1 MKGLCGP
8 GPRRGSIEIAPL
20 TYFAILSTLLLARSV
35 RFGSGLPS
43 SFEVDEEADAA
54 VLPQGEALKKLMRKS
69 GRYQKLDDPKGIWG
83 YESYC
88 VDGVVSLDPPPPV
101 ARPAPLTRSQPL
113 FLSLS
118 HQCGYYTPAPKCQGE
133 CRKYY
138 PDGGL
143 GLSS

>member
-1 MKGLCGP
+1 M
-8 GPRRGSIEIAPL
+8 GSIEIAPL

-88 VDGVVSLDPPPPV
+88 VDGVVSRDPSPPCCSS
-101 ARPAPLTRSQPL
+101 LTRSQPLFL

>member
-1 MKGLCGP
+1 MKGLRGP

-88 VDGVVSLDPPPPV
+88 VDGVVSREPPPPCCSSSL
-101 ARPAPLTRSQPL
+101 ANEKPTS
-113 FLSLS
+113 LSLS
-118 HQCGYYTPAPKCQGE
+118 F
-133 CRKYY
+133 
-138 PDGGL
+138 
-143 GLSS
+143 SSVRVLHSGPQVPGRVQKVLPGR

>member
-1 MKGLCGP
+1 MKGLRGP

-88 VDGVVSLDPPPPV
+88 VDGVGSLDPPPLLLV
-101 ARPAPLTRSQPL
+101 QLR
-113 FLSLS
+113 
-118 HQCGYYTPAPKCQGE
+118 
-133 CRKYY
+133 
-138 PDGGL
+138 
-143 GLSS
+143 

>member
-1 MKGLCGP
+1 M
-8 GPRRGSIEIAPL
+8 GSIEIAPL

-88 VDGVVSLDPPPPV
+88 VDGVVSLDPPPP
-101 ARPAPLTRSQPL
+101 PCCSSLTRSQPLFL

>member
-1 MKGLCGP
+1 M
-8 GPRRGSIEIAPL
+8 GSIEIAPL

>member
-1 MKGLCGP
+1 M
-8 GPRRGSIEIAPL
+8 
-20 TYFAILSTLLLARSV
+20 
-35 RFGSGLPS
+35 PS

>member
-1 MKGLCGP
+1 MKGLRGP

-69 GRYQKLDDPKGIWG
+69 GRYQKLDDPKGLWG

-88 VDGVVSLDPPPPV
+88 VDGVVSLDPPPPCCSS
-101 ARPAPLTRSQPL
+101 LTRSQPLFL

>member
-1 MKGLCGP
+1 M
-8 GPRRGSIEIAPL
+8 
-20 TYFAILSTLLLARSV
+20 
-35 RFGSGLPS
+35 PS

-88 VDGVVSLDPPPPV
+88 VDGVVSLDPLPPCCSS
-101 ARPAPLTRSQPL
+101 LTRSQPLFL

>member
-1 MKGLCGP
+1 M
-8 GPRRGSIEIAPL
+8 GSIEIAPL

-88 VDGVVSLDPPPPV
+88 VDGVVSRDPPPPV

-113 FLSLS
+113 FLFLSLS
-118 HQCGYYTPAPKCQGE
+118 QCGYYTPAPKCQGE

>member
-1 MKGLCGP
+1 M
-8 GPRRGSIEIAPL
+8 GSIEIAPL

-88 VDGVVSLDPPPPV
+88 VDGVVSLDPP
-101 ARPAPLTRSQPL
+101 APLLLVQLR
-113 FLSLS
+113 
-118 HQCGYYTPAPKCQGE
+118 
-133 CRKYY
+133 
-138 PDGGL
+138 
-143 GLSS
+143 

>member
-1 MKGLCGP
+1 MLLLLCEGT
-8 GPRRGSIEIAPL
+8 PRARPEDGIDRDRTADLLRDSLHSSVGSI
-20 TYFAILSTLLLARSV
+20 
-35 RFGSGLPS
+35 GSGLPS

-101 ARPAPLTRSQPL
+101 ARR
-113 FLSLS
+113 
-118 HQCGYYTPAPKCQGE
+118 
-133 CRKYY
+133 
-138 PDGGL
+138 
-143 GLSS
+143 

>member
-1 MKGLCGP
+1 M
-8 GPRRGSIEIAPL
+8 GSIEIAPL

-88 VDGVVSLDPPPPV
+88 VDGVVSLEPPPPLLLV
-101 ARPAPLTRSQPL
+101 ANEKPTS
-113 FLSLS
+113 LSLS
-118 HQCGYYTPAPKCQGE
+118 
-133 CRKYY
+133 
-138 PDGGL
+138 
-143 GLSS
+143 LSFSSVRVLHSGPQVPGRVQKVLPGRWSRPVFVRARFVR

>member
-1 MKGLCGP
+1 M
-8 GPRRGSIEIAPL
+8 GSIEIAPL
-20 TYFAILSTLLLARSV
+20 TYFAILSFLLLARSV

-88 VDGVVSLDPPPPV
+88 VDGVVSLDPPPP
-101 ARPAPLTRSQPL
+101 PCCSSLTRSQPLFL

>member
-1 MKGLCGP
+1 M
-8 GPRRGSIEIAPL
+8 GSIEIAPL

-88 VDGVVSLDPPPPV
+88 VDGVVSLDPPPCCSS
-101 ARPAPLTRSQPL
+101 LTRSQPLFL

>member
-1 MKGLCGP
+1 M
-8 GPRRGSIEIAPL
+8 GSIEIAPL

-88 VDGVVSLDPPPPV
+88 VDGVVSLEPPPP
-101 ARPAPLTRSQPL
+101 RCPSLTRSQPLFL

>member
-1 MKGLCGP
+1 M
-8 GPRRGSIEIAPL
+8 GSIEIAPL

-88 VDGVVSLDPPPPV
+88 VDGVVSLDPPPPPLLLV
-101 ARPAPLTRSQPL
+101 ANEKPTS
-113 FLSLS
+113 LSLS
-118 HQCGYYTPAPKCQGE
+118 
-133 CRKYY
+133 
-138 PDGGL
+138 
-143 GLSS
+143 LSFSSVRVLHSGPQVPGRVQKVLPGRWSRPVFVRARFVR

>member
-1 MKGLCGP
+1 M
-8 GPRRGSIEIAPL
+8 GSIEIAPL

-88 VDGVVSLDPPPPV
+88 VDGVVSLDPPPPLLLV
-101 ARPAPLTRSQPL
+101 ANEKPTS
-113 FLSLS
+113 LSLS
-118 HQCGYYTPAPKCQGE
+118 
-133 CRKYY
+133 
-138 PDGGL
+138 
-143 GLSS
+143 LSFSSVRVLHSGPQVPGRVQKVLPGRWSRPVFVRARFVR